1 MSGGKVLGA
10 DARSSLYPGERRSAR
25 GPSGFG
31 TTVRRRR
38 GAADVS
44 GDSSRRDSCDAFL
57 TNPGSSA
64 PLAPR
69 SPHQL
74 LGGVRGVVGGVRGV
88 VGGVSENVV
97 RYAVNAQPRPHR
109 LEVRR
114 HQAATPPPRRHAAT
128 GDKYAALSPTG
139 ARVMHDGLLAPPPG
153 PNSPALRRA
162 RRSSSPRQTTA
173 PRPRV
178 RSGCRGVRLRRG
190 PRRPSGQ
197 RRTRAVDQLY
207 SFSKRSSSSS
217 REWYFVSGTNLM

>member
-57 TNPGSSA
+57 AHPGSSA

-97 RYAVNAQPRPHR
+97 RYAVNAQPRPR
-109 LEVRR
+109 P
-114 HQAATPPPRRHAAT
+114 AGTPPPGT
-128 GDKYAALSPTG
+128 STPPS
-139 ARVMHDGLLAPPPG
+139 PPPG
-153 PNSPALRRA
+153 PVSCTTGSLHHPQA
-162 RRSSSPRQTTA
+162 PTA
-173 PRPRV
+173 PPSDAPDAHHRPD
-178 RSGCRGVRLRRG
+178 RR
-190 PRRPSGQ
+190 RRPDHVCGRGAEVS
-197 RRTRAVDQLY
+197 
-207 SFSKRSSSSS
+207 
-217 REWYFVSGTNLM
+217 VSGEVRADPQVSAGHVPSISCTPSRSAPRAPPESGTSSQERT

>member
-1 MSGGKVLGA
+1 MVLPAPARRYAGAEGRLTSPATPLAETHVMHSWLTQAPVPLSRQGALISCLGA
-10 DARSSLYPGERRSAR
+10 CVG
-25 GPSGFG
+25 
-31 TTVRRRR
+31 
-38 GAADVS
+38 
-44 GDSSRRDSCDAFL
+44 
-57 TNPGSSA
+57 
-64 PLAPR
+64 
-69 SPHQL
+69 L
-74 LGGVRGVVGGVRGV
+74 LGACVGLLGAC
-88 VGGVSENVV
+88 VGLLGAWLCVDGVSENVV